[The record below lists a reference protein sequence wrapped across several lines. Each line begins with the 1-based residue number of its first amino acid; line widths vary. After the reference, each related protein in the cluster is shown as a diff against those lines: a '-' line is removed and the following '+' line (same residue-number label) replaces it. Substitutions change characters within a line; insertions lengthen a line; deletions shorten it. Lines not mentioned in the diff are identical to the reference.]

1 MVRACTEVARLAPM
15 GVSTTSPRIGYG
27 SPSMVTNSR
36 INKWSHDLVGYQTRP
51 LAIDGIQ
58 SLAFCQP

>member
-1 MVRACTEVARLAPM
+1 M
-15 GVSTTSPRIGYG
+15 GMSTTSPRIGYG
-27 SPSMVTNSR
+27 SPSMLTNSR